1 MKYDKP
7 RNPHGTPGAKQ
18 VNRRKTAGTTSK
30 YFGVHWAKKKNKWRA
45 AIKDPRIGKIK
56 HLGLFINEED
66 AYKAYLA
73 AGREIY
79 AKGIREEAPPE
90 VLLIH

>member
-7 RNPHGTPGAKQ
+7 RNPHGCSSIKQ
-18 VNRRKTAGTTSK
+18 VNRRKATGKSSQ
-30 YFGVHWAKKKNKWRA
+30 YFGVHWARKKNKWRA

-56 HLGLFINEED
+56 HLGLFVEELD